1 MARVFATLADLT
13 SYTPA
18 DLQHL
23 LPVEPEATRLLT
35 SASKL
40 ISRATMTS
48 VYDTVRDGSGMP
60 SDPDVLGAFRDAT
73 CAQAL
78 WWLETGDELG
88 EAGQYASVSI
98 GSVSM
103 SRGNTTAPSGQRLA
117 PQAMTELYDG
127 QLLTGSV
134 VAIYTWEGSWL

>member
-13 SYTPA
+13 GYTPA

-48 VYDTVRDGSGMP
+48 VYDTVPDGSGMP
-60 SDPDVLGAFRDAT
+60 SDPNILAAFRDAT

-88 EAGQYASVSI
+88 EAGQYASMSI
-98 GSVSM
+98 GSVSL
-103 SRGNTTAPSGQRLA
+103 SRGTRTPPPGQQLA
-117 PQAMTELYDG
+117 PQAETELYDG
-127 QLLTGSV
+127 QLLTGSIV
-134 VAIYTWEGSWL
+134 GIYTWEGSWL